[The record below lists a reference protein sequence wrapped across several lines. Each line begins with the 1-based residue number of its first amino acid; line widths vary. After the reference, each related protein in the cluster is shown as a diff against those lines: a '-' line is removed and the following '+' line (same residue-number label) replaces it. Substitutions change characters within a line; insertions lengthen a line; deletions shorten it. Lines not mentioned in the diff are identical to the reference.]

1 MDLKEIK
8 FKVSSLKHWEHIHIC
23 TAVITS
29 VATQLR
35 WSEKTGHRKH
45 ILEASC
51 IFFAARK
58 LCKYLTLIALNDTS
72 F

>member
-1 MDLKEIK
+1 
-8 FKVSSLKHWEHIHIC
+8 
-23 TAVITS
+23 VIIS

-35 WSEKTGHRKH
+35 WGEKIARWKH
-45 ILEASC
+45 ILEISC

-58 LCKYLTLIALNDTS
+58 LHTYLTLIAINDTS